1 MPSLRNTL
9 TNNVGTTPARLT
21 FTSNLKNQTVLGL
34 NVCNKGSDYITVDG
48 YLSNGSTEVYIFKS
62 LEVQPTT
69 TVVAIGDNQR
79 LLVDGSQELYI
90 KASAN
95 SNVDVILTIAESD
108 V

>member
-21 FTSNLKNQTVLGL
+21 FTSNLKNQTILGL
-34 NVCNKGSDYITVDG
+34 NVCNKGTDYITVDG
-48 YLSNGSTEVYIFKS
+48 YLSNGSTEVYIFKN
-62 LEVQPTT
+62 LEVGPAT

-90 KASAN
+90 RASHN
-95 SNVDVILTIAESD
+95 SNADVIVTLAEND